1 MKLQS
6 KSTHSAMFCLCNNLS
21 INKPIVVTNA
31 TLPQNPDS
39 SPPPP
44 PSSSTSP
51 KQTNLPQ
58 NKKPSL
64 GSKNST
70 TPLPPNKLR
79 RRPSPSSLMQIER
92 ALGAG
97 SFRDGEPDFK
107 YALLPLPSVFTF
119 SFHCRIELVSFS
131 VCSRH
136 F

>member
-1 MKLQS
+1 LLYSAQLLFCEATKQ
-6 KSTHSAMFCLCNNLS
+6 STHSAMFCLCNNLS
-21 INKPIVVTNA
+21 ITKSIVITNA

-39 SPPPP
+39 SPPPS
-44 PSSSTSP
+44 SSSTSP

-70 TPLPPNKLR
+70 TSLPPNKLR

-97 SFRDGEPDFK
+97 SFRDGEPDVK

-119 SFHCRIELVSFS
+119 S
-131 VCSRH
+131 
-136 F
+136 